1 MHDRARGNYTH
12 LYTFNR
18 STPSSPRW
26 FGRLGHVLLV
36 VSSPDQIDNQVAGY
50 ATVYAP
56 PNAAHPFQF
65 ITVKGSGHM
74 VRHAGVTAVVS
85 FARPLTSE
93 STCFNDTRCCALL
106 SWF

>member
-56 PNAAHPFQF
+56 PNAAHPREGLWPHGASRWSDCRRVVCTTLDKRVHLFQ
-65 ITVKGSGHM
+65 
-74 VRHAGVTAVVS
+74 RHALLRTVVVV
-85 FARPLTSE
+85 
-93 STCFNDTRCCALL
+93 L
-106 SWF
+106 S